1 MTSRLET
8 MLGFAQKAGKLA
20 SGEEG
25 CRGNAKQGKAVL
37 IILATDASANTKDTI
52 RGIAAQYQVQLV
64 EWGEKDALGSCIGK
78 ASRAAIAVLDQHF
91 AREIESCLK

>member
-1 MTSRLET
+1 MTNRVET
-8 MLGFAQKAGKLA
+8 MLGFAQKAGKLT

-37 IILATDASANTKDTI
+37 IILATDASENTKAAI
-52 RGIAAQYQVQLV
+52 RGIATQYQVKLV
-64 EWGEKDALGSCIGK
+64 EWGEKEALGSCIGK
-78 ASRAAIAVLDQHF
+78 ASRAAIAVLDLHF